1 MSEDEFR
8 VHVDALTLTKLE
20 EPKKMSKQ
28 CELFWSEVVA
38 HTYNFDRERSEVEAL
53 KTLTKQDVVEF
64 FEVSLGIGETSLEPG
79 VGC

>member
-64 FEVSLGIGETSLEPG
+64 FEVTGGDG
-79 VGC
+79 RVNRGCI